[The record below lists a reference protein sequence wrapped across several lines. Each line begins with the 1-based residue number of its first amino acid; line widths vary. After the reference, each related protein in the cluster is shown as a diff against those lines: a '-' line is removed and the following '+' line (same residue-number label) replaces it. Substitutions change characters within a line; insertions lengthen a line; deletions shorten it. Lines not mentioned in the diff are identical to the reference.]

1 MSATPTM
8 MTIREIA
15 RTGLLSEHA
24 LRLLLKE
31 GKLPAIYV
39 GNKALVNYDKLCEQ
53 ASQLRSRKCIDT
65 TNRNPIGRRNYN
77 GKHTHVNHVL
87 C

>member
-1 MSATPTM
+1 MLTFEGGDYMSATPTM

-39 GNKALVNYDKLCEQ
+39 GNK
-53 ASQLRSRKCIDT
+53 I
-65 TNRNPIGRRNYN
+65 
-77 GKHTHVNHVL
+77 
-87 C
+87 